1 MLGGNGST
9 EVLVNPE
16 GDTTREPLDPG
27 EGGIIK
33 EFRGNS
39 QDTPSGCSRSPSE
52 KRTWICI

>member
-27 EGGIIK
+27 EGGIIE

-39 QDTPSGCSRSPSE
+39 QGYSERMLNVARRSS
-52 KRTWICI
+52 TWICI